1 MRRLASLIV
10 IAMAATACSGNGA
23 VAVSSVNGATK
34 AATTS
39 STINPTDGLQPTGQ
53 VWFVRD
59 GRLFRVT
66 RQMTPGGDVK
76 VAALRALLA
85 GPTAAERADGV
96 TSAVPAHTQ
105 LLGLGH
111 RAGVATVD
119 MSAELGQGTNP
130 TAARL
135 LLAQLVYT
143 VTQSDPIHAM
153 RLKLDDTRVSA
164 LPGSGVVVPA
174 TMTRMRYRSLAPLVQ
189 IAVPTAR
196 STAFSP
202 LAVSGYGRTGTTM
215 HVSVIDE
222 SGNVL
227 GQRVVRVG
235 DGRFATDVT
244 VKLAA
249 HAGRGTVVATDSAGG
264 SARMPVRVGVRPLDV
279 YWPGEGQLRQFNPLQ
294 LWIWDNRP
302 DPGPVEIIVRGGNG
316 ATAGHALVL
325 PYPCHAQPCRLPLH
339 LVTVP
344 FSLHG
349 VQDGSVEIDTI
360 GPPYYTLRLPHLR
373 LAPGHLPPACTSS
386 AVSSGTG
393 SPLLRAAAAAS
404 AGTGRYL
411 PTAELITALRLR
423 APQLGRLA
431 VAPDQRI
438 FAGGGLLSQPPAGV
452 TWLGET
458 PGGRGLVAAYSCGD
472 QGSGRVSTPYPG
484 GRP

>member
-1 MRRLASLIV
+1 VIV
-10 IAMAATACSGNGA
+10 IGMAATACSGNGA
-23 VAVSSVNGATK
+23 VAVSSVHGDTK
-34 AATTS
+34 TATTS
-39 STINPTDGLQPTGQ
+39 STINPTGGLQPTAQ

-59 GRLFRVT
+59 GKLFRVT

-119 MSAELGQGTNP
+119 MSAELGQGTNA

-174 TMTRMRYRSLAPLVQ
+174 TMTRTRYRSLAPLVQ
-189 IAVPTAR
+189 IVAPAAL

-202 LAVSGYGRTGTTM
+202 VDVSGYGRTGTTM
-215 HVSVIDE
+215 HVSVVDE

-227 GQRVVRVG
+227 GQRVVRVAG
-235 DGRFATDVT
+235 GRFDAAVT
-244 VKLAA
+244 VKLAS
-249 HAGRGTVVATDSAGG
+249 HAGRGEIVADDSAGG

-279 YWPGEGQLRQFNPLQ
+279 YSNLVGALRVFNPLH

-302 DPGPVEIIVRGGNG
+302 DPGPVEVIVRGGNG
-316 ATAGHALVL
+316 ATAGHTLVL

-339 LVTVP
+339 AVNVP
-344 FSLHG
+344 FSLAG
-349 VQDGSVEIDTI
+349 VQYGSIEIDTI
-360 GPPYYTLRLPHLR
+360 GPPYYTLRIPRVR
-373 LAPGHLPPACTSS
+373 LAPGHLPPVCTSS
-386 AVSSGTG
+386 AFSNSGT
-393 SPLLRAAAAAS
+393 SPLSRAAAAVS
-404 AGTGRYL
+404 AGAGRYL

-438 FAGGGLLSQPPAGV
+438 FVGGGLLSHPPAGV

-458 PGGRGLVAAYSCGD
+458 PDGRTLAAGYSCGD
-472 QGSGRVSTPYPG
+472 QGGGLDTIHYPG

>member
-1 MRRLASLIV
+1 V
-10 IAMAATACSGNGA
+10 
-23 VAVSSVNGATK
+23 
-34 AATTS
+34 
-39 STINPTDGLQPTGQ
+39 
-53 VWFVRD
+53 
-59 GRLFRVT
+59 
-66 RQMTPGGDVK
+66 TPGGDVQ

-85 GPTAAERADGV
+85 GPTPAERADGV

-105 LLGLGH
+105 LLGLAH

-119 MSAELGQGTNP
+119 MSAELGQGTKAA
-130 TAARL
+130 AARL

-143 VTQSDPIHAM
+143 VTQAAPIHAM
-153 RLKLDDTRVSA
+153 RLKLDDAPVSA

-174 TMTRMRYRSLAPLVQ
+174 TLTRMRYASLAPPVQ
-189 IAVPTAR
+189 IAAPSPL

-227 GQRVVRVG
+227 GRRDVRVG
-235 DGRFATDVT
+235 DGRFEADVT
-244 VKLAA
+244 VKLASS
-249 HAGRGTVVATDSAGG
+249 AGRGTVVATDSAGG

-279 YWPGEGQLRQFNPLQ
+279 YRPDEGQLRQFNPLQ

-404 AGTGRYL
+404 AGAGRYL
-411 PTAELITALRLR
+411 PTAQLVTALRLR